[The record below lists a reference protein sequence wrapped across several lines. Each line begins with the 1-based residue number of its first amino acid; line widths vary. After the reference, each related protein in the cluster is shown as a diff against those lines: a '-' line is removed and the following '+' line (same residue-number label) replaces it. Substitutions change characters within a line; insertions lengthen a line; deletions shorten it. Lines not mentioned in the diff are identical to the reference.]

1 MLNYEIDNKVLEV
14 VFTLDAI
21 NALDQIYAVE
31 MHGIKFGFGVQHVLS
46 DLEQG
51 SPIAVANVL
60 QAVQVG
66 KPTKVGKLSIERF
79 MIEND
84 NVEQLCSELLEEI
97 KKQPLTK
104 TIAKKVE
111 DQTAEA
117 LQTIE

>member
-1 MLNYEIDNKVLEV
+1 
-14 VFTLDAI
+14 
-21 NALDQIYAVE
+21 

-104 TIAKKVE
+104 AIAKKME